1 MAIDPNKKSF
11 TPEEESLIEETF
23 NRYIEQQTEAVPDAD
38 IVAIIKELWM
48 EMGKGAPEI
57 TVHDSPAACKAAC
70 PDTSSFSTYWNMWLC
85 SYAAT
90 YDFAQQIGVEFDQKK
105 FRLFQEYCRCCPF
118 ILFND
123 NRVYAS
129 RKLVELHFNDNSQLH
144 NESGMACKFADGWG
158 CYVINGVSVDEQIV
172 IRPETQTVKQI
183 RDEQNEEI
191 KRIRISRFGWG
202 RYLDE
207 IKAVVIDTRRNDI
220 EGTEECL
227 LRSEKDN
234 MTALVCVCPS
244 TAKEFILEVPPNTKT
259 CREAQSW
266 LSGGLSERIISAS

>member
-11 TPEEESLIEETF
+11 TPEEEALIEVTF
-23 NRYIEQQTEAVPDAD
+23 KKYIAQQTEAVSDDD
-38 IVAIIKELWM
+38 IKKIITELWL
-48 EMGKGAPEI
+48 EMGKAAPEI
-57 TVHDSPAACKAAC
+57 TVHDSPMACKNAC
-70 PDTSSFSTYWNMWLC
+70 PNTSEFSTYWNMWLC

-90 YDFAQQIGVEFDQKK
+90 YDFAKQIGVEFDEKK

-129 RKLVELHFNDNSQLH
+129 RKLVELHFNDNAQLH

-172 IRPETQTVKQI
+172 MNPETQTVKQI

-191 KRIRISRFGWG
+191 KRIRIERYGWG
-202 RYLDE
+202 RFLQE
-207 IKAVVIDTRRNDI
+207 IDAKVIDERDNDI
-220 EGTEECL
+220 EGTKEAL
-227 LRSEKDN
+227 LRSEQDN

-244 TAKEFILEVPPNTKT
+244 TAKEFILEVRPEIKT
-259 CREAQSW
+259 CREAQKW